1 MDSKERQRT
10 LELLERAVEERTY
23 LLRVSDVLGYA
34 VGFRVKDGET
44 TEEPVLTVYVR
55 KGRKAKDPEDHPPH
69 QRIPSRIRLKVGK
82 KWVWL
87 PVDIVESE
95 VGSLSAGPVQA
106 GLSVGNSRKSDSGT
120 IGWIARTDDEASAP
134 VFCSAFHVLL
144 RFPPNGSTLSGTT
157 DKQYQF
163 TFPDFEHVLSP
174 SVEDGG
180 DLAQNNVGHV
190 IAGRRNSIVDV
201 AVVSPRDAA
210 LVEGIALD
218 LGPLGPAR
226 FLTASDLHPTDPP
239 QVQIRGRS
247 TQHVTTGKV
256 VRFPAAHLF
265 GYPDRPNGLL
275 LFELIETDIQT
286 QGGDSGTLLLDTDR
300 RPLGMLVGS
309 AAGQSFFVHIRN
321 VIQTMKLKDF

>member
-106 GLSVGNSRKSDSGT
+106 GLSVGNSRKTDSGS

-144 RFPPNGSTLSGTT
+144 RFPPNGSKLTGTV

-163 TFPDFEHVLSP
+163 TFPNFENVVSP

-180 DLAQNNVGHV
+180 DVAQDNVGHV
-190 IAGRRNSIVDV
+190 MAGRRNNVVDV

-210 LVEGIALD
+210 SVEAVARDI
-218 LGPLGPAR
+218 GPIGPAR
-226 FLTASDLHPTDPP
+226 FLTASDLHPTDPV
-239 QVQIRGRS
+239 QVRIRGRS
-247 TQHVTTGKV
+247 TTQVTTAQV

-265 GYPDRPNGLL
+265 AYPDRPNGLL
-275 LFELIETDIQT
+275 LFQLIETNIET
-286 QGGDSGTLLLDTDR
+286 QAGDSGTLLLDDQR
-300 RPLGMLVGS
+300 RPLGMLVGR
-309 AAGQSFFVHIRN
+309 AGGSSFFMHIQS
-321 VIQTMKLKDF
+321 VINAMKLKDF